1 MNNTIDS
8 PDATV
13 DMSAKLNNVIIQAR
27 KVLIKKGAVLY
38 DCKLFAP
45 DGEVIIGEGVTI
57 KERAIL
63 SAFKGIRI
71 GNKTIIDRDVYVGGM
86 QSEKS
91 MLEIGS
97 DCVVLYRSFLNTTR
111 RVMIGDNVGIGGYC
125 KIFTHGAWP
134 NALTGGPFSF
144 ADVEIQDG
152 AWMAWGVMVVPGVTI
167 MKRSIIG
174 AGSVVTKDVPSRAIV
189 AGAPAKIIGRH
200 KALQPRQKEKVMR
213 EVLEDFCGYAAGFLK
228 AKNRLKQNKDG
239 SIAIEFEEEGS
250 TLYYAP
256 SLDSTQPTTG
266 SIVMSYKISASIKK
280 QHSEWIE
287 LDTLRCKVKSK
298 AATDFVSFVKRYGI
312 GLKSTGI

>member
-1 MNNTIDS
+1 MSNAIDS

-13 DMSAKLNNVIIQAR
+13 DKSAKLSNVVIQAR
-27 KVLIKKGAVLY
+27 KVLIKKDAVLS

-57 KERAIL
+57 KERSIL

-71 GNKTIIDRDVYVGGM
+71 GNGTIIDRDVYVGGM

-91 MLEIGS
+91 MLKIGN

-111 RVMIGDNVGIGGYC
+111 RITIGDNVGIGGYC
-125 KIFTHGAWP
+125 KVFTHGAWP
-134 NALTGGPFSF
+134 NALNGGPFSF

-167 MKRSIIG
+167 MRRSIVG
-174 AGSVVTKDVPSRAIV
+174 AGSVVTKDVPGGAIV

-200 KALQPRQKEKVMR
+200 KALQPRQKDKVMR
-213 EVLEDFCGYAAGFLK
+213 EILEDFGSYAAGFLK
-228 AKNRLKQNKDG
+228 AKNRLKQDKDG
-239 SIAIEFEEEGS
+239 SVAIEFEEN

-256 SLDSTQPTTG
+256 SLKAMHQPATG
-266 SIVMSYKISASIKK
+266 RILVSYKISASAKK
-280 QHSEWIE
+280 QHPEWIE
-287 LDTLRCKVKSK
+287 LDTLQCKVKSK

-312 GLKSTGI
+312 KLKPSGI